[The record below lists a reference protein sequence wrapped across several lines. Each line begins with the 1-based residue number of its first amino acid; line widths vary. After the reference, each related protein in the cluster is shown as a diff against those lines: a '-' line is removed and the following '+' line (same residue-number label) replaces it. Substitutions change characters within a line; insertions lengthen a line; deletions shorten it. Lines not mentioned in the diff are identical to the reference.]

1 MSKPDPD
8 PVSPPDPAVA
18 RFWMLNLMRLG
29 GLMMV
34 VGALVILSGRLPAPP
49 ILGYGLLIAGVFEF
63 FFLPRMIGK
72 RWKSP
77 EE

>member
-8 PVSPPDPAVA
+8 PVSAPDPAFA

-34 VGALVILSGRLPAPP
+34 IGALMILSGRLPAPL
-49 ILGYGLLIAGVFEF
+49 ILGYGLLLAGAFEF
-63 FFLPRMIGK
+63 FFLPRMLAK